1 MTEQLDADGRLRH
14 LLAIDGLPRAAIE
27 RLLDRAQQLAADAR
41 GGTALR
47 NALAGTAVCTLFF
60 EPSTRTRS
68 SFLLAA
74 QRGSAPIPWRS
85 TFPASSTSKGETAL
99 DTLRNIEAMGVR
111 GFVVRHRED
120 GAVAALAAAAA
131 PGTALVNAGDGR
143 SHHPT
148 QGLLDMLTLRQ
159 AKGTDFSGLK
169 VLIVGDVKH
178 SRVAR
183 SDLRALRTLGTGEI
197 RVFGPASLL
206 PDDATL
212 ADCVVPDDFDSALD
226 GVDAVM
232 MLRLQRERMEEGL
245 VPSLEEYHRDYGL
258 TEERL
263 RRAAPDAVVLH
274 PGPMNRGVE
283 IDDAVADGAVAGP
296 APGRERRRGAD
307 GGAGG
312 SAGSKRAGLRLS
324 RRARPAA
331 RKPSR
336 ASSQASAPIHQRPS
350 RRTNCICLAPRV
362 RNAFHPAPRIFV
374 QAAPAGDVAVDP
386 RARIGFPFAETD
398 EPALHQQRAALFDE
412 YFERLHLFL
421 PGNRLAD
428 HATGKEH
435 PRASRRGRERGRRG
449 CRTRRT
455 CAPRAHRWR
464 RARRSRPL
472 LREQPRPQ
480 FRRLRIRRIPG
491 VVVRVREFG

>member
-1 MTEQLDADGRLRH
+1 MIEQLDADGRLRH
-14 LLAIDGLPRAAIE
+14 LLAIEGLPRETLE
-27 RLLDRAQQLAADAR
+27 RLLQRAEALRTEAL

-47 NALAGTAVCTLFF
+47 NVLAGTAVCTLFF

-74 QRGSAPIPWRS
+74 QRLGADTLPFDVSVSSA
-85 TFPASSTSKGETAL
+85 SKGETAL
-99 DTLRNIEAMGVR
+99 DTLRNLEAMGVR

-120 GAVAALAAAAA
+120 GAAAALAAAAA

-159 AKGTDFSGLK
+159 AKGADFSGLK

-183 SDLRALRTLGTGEI
+183 SDLCALRTLGAGEI

-232 MLRLQRERMEEGL
+232 MLRLQRERMEQGL

-263 RRAAPDAVVLH
+263 QRAAPDAVVLH

-283 IDDAVADGAVAGP
+283 IDDEVADGPQSLILRQVANG
-296 APGRERRRGAD
+296 
-307 GGAGG
+307 
-312 SAGSKRAGLRLS
+312 
-324 RRARPAA
+324 
-331 RKPSR
+331 
-336 ASSQASAPIHQRPS
+336 
-350 RRTNCICLAPRV
+350 
-362 RNAFHPAPRIFV
+362 
-374 QAAPAGDVAVDP
+374 VAV
-386 RARIGFPFAETD
+386 RMAVLE
-398 EPALHQQRAALFDE
+398 EVL
-412 YFERLHLFL
+412 
-421 PGNRLAD
+421 
-428 HATGKEH
+428 
-435 PRASRRGRERGRRG
+435 GRR
-449 CRTRRT
+449 
-455 CAPRAHRWR
+455 
-464 RARRSRPL
+464 
-472 LREQPRPQ
+472 
-480 FRRLRIRRIPG
+480 
-491 VVVRVREFG
+491 